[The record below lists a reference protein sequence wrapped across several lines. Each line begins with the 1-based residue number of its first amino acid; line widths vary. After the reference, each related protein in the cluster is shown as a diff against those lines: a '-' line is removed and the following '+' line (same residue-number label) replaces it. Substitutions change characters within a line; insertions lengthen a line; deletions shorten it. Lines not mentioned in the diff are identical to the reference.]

1 MGVLPAALPLAMLMG
16 HVLGCCL
23 HWLFD
28 MVESVRIEPQ
38 QNRVFSVE
46 MRVEDYTIKLVR
58 AIWQEVILLASIEP
72 GI

>member
-1 MGVLPAALPLAMLMG
+1 
-16 HVLGCCL
+16 
-23 HWLFD
+23 